1 MTSALSEPAQ
11 SATPIESPPAS
22 APVAA
27 AAASRAAVLLALVVV
42 TAGVVGIR
50 DALVDLG
57 WIGGTQWLR
66 PTRDV
71 LDGLTP
77 SAWMAAAGAILGVL
91 GMALMVAALA
101 PRRRTAVPVADSTA
115 VYLHRADVSKL
126 VSSAAR
132 EVPGVLDARASVSR
146 RRVVVRCR
154 ATGHTR
160 ELRPTVADAVAKQL
174 EVLRTPQRVIVRLRT
189 ENNS

>member
-11 SATPIESPPAS
+11 LTTPIESRSAP

-66 PTRDV
+66 PTLDV

-77 SAWMAAAGAILGVL
+77 SPWMVAVGVILGVL
-91 GMALMVAALA
+91 GIALMVVALA
-101 PRRRTAVPVADSTA
+101 PRRKTAVAVADSAA

-126 VSSAAR
+126 VSAAAQ

-146 RRVVVRCR
+146 RMVVVRCR
-154 ATGHTR
+154 VTGHPR
-160 ELRPTVADAVAKQL
+160 ELRPMVADTVAKQL

-189 ENNS
+189 ETNS